1 MRSSSAWAPN
11 LKCGLRFPKFL
22 TALAAL
28 SLLLAGCAAAPAAS
42 PTPTKPSSTTQPT
55 AADIASTV
63 TATEIADTDNYAISI
78 ADIYILS
85 PGSGSQVSSPIDIDA
100 RLQAGADGHVIVE
113 LSDPAGRILVRQVL
127 AASTAEF
134 AMQLPFEVS
143 RPPLPARLTLRTL
156 DGYGRTQA
164 LNSVELM
171 LLAEGQANIV
181 PGSEQS
187 HITLSQPADGQQ
199 ISGEIVIS
207 GTAYTANNR
216 PLSIQLITREGR
228 VLVAREI
235 YTQDELSRPAIFETV
250 LTVKV
255 NEPTWVQVAVSERGY
270 NIPGTAHFS
279 AVEVLLLP

>member
-1 MRSSSAWAPN
+1 M
-11 LKCGLRFPKFL
+11 
-22 TALAAL
+22 ALAAL
-28 SLLLAGCAAAPAAS
+28 SLLLLVGCAAAPAAP
-42 PTPTKPSSTTQPT
+42 PTPTKPSTAQPT
-55 AADIASTV
+55 AAETAHAP
-63 TATEIADTDNYAISI
+63 TATEIAIIEEYAISI
-78 ADIYILS
+78 ADILILS
-85 PGSGSQVSSPIDIDA
+85 PGSGSQVSSPIAIDA

-113 LSDPAGRILVRQVL
+113 LSDQTGRILVRQVL
-127 AASTAEF
+127 VASTAEF

-171 LLAEGQANIV
+171 LLAEGQASIV
-181 PGSEQS
+181 PGSEQT

-207 GTAYTANNR
+207 GTAYTASNR

-270 NIPGTAHFS
+270 NIPGMAHFS